1 MYSAQELHRKNIHY
15 PWINTTQVTEKHKNY
30 TLHATGEATLQSGRI
45 YIALP
50 STMVLT
56 EETKKKLNIM

>member
-1 MYSAQELHRKNIHY
+1 MYSAQELYRKNINY
-15 PWINTTQVTEKHKNY
+15 PWVNTSQVAEKHKNY

-50 STMVLT
+50 STTVLT
-56 EETKKKLNIM
+56 EETKKKFNII

>member
-1 MYSAQELHRKNIHY
+1 MYSAQELHRKNINY
-15 PWINTTQVTEKHKNY
+15 PWVNMTQVTDKHKNY

-50 STMVLT
+50 STLQMT
-56 EETKKKLNIM
+56 EETKQKFNIM